1 MRVIESPISS
11 LFQIQNSA
19 GSYFMTSSR
28 KNSFVAGSRGMKIM
42 NMRERAKARYI
53 RVWKI
58 SNISCLPRVS
68 SILSLPPAICQ
79 AKNSPVVPDRI
90 SVVIMSR

>member
-11 LFQIQNSA
+11 LFQIQNSP
-19 GSYFMTSSR
+19 GSYFRTSSR
-28 KNSFVAGSRGMKIM
+28 KNSFVAGSRGTKIM

-53 RVWKI
+53 RVWRI

-68 SILSLPPAICQ
+68 SILSLPPAICH
-79 AKNSPVVPDRI
+79 AKKRPVIPDRI